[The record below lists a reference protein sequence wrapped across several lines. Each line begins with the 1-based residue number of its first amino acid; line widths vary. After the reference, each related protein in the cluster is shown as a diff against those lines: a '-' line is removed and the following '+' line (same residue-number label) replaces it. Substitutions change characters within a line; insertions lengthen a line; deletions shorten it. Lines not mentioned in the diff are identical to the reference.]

1 MTRAT
6 AGWTLFFLLL
16 LPPLAARAQDE
27 AVAPPAGAGVA
38 SPANQAELRLE
49 QRLLSLDLLAY
60 NQTRDRER
68 AASQRV
74 TEILGRL
81 DQALASDAVSLGAL
95 ESLQDE
101 LAVARGTAHAAEDKL
116 NAQLDKLQERL
127 RRIALLEGDTG
138 APLRDAADPLTGR
151 WRVAILPQNATAT
164 FDLRLDGTVVAG
176 TYRVDGGTTGSF
188 RGTLVN
194 GNLRMERI
202 DSRGGSDSVWQGA
215 LANGR
220 IAGTWMSNELVTGQ
234 PNSGDWTAV
243 REGH

>member
-1 MTRAT
+1 MRRSIPAL
-6 AGWTLFFLLL
+6 TLLLALL
-16 LPPLAARAQDE
+16 LPLAAAAQDE
-27 AVAPPAGAGVA
+27 PAAPPAGTVPA
-38 SPANQAELRLE
+38 ANQVELRLE

-60 NQTRDRER
+60 NQARDRER

-74 TEILGRL
+74 TDVLGRL

-116 NAQLDKLQERL
+116 NTQLDKLQERL

-138 APLRDAADPLTGR
+138 APARAADPLTGR

-164 FDLRLDGTVVAG
+164 FDLRLDGTVVHG
-176 TYRVDGGTTGSF
+176 TYSIDGGSAGSF
-188 RGTLVN
+188 RGTLAS

-202 DSRGGSDSVWQGA
+202 DAQGGTDSVWIGTV
-215 LANGR
+215 ANGQ
-220 IAGTWMSNELVTGQ
+220 ITGTWMSNELVTGQ
-234 PNSGDWTAV
+234 ANRGDWTAV
-243 REGH
+243 REGQ

>member
-6 AGWTLFFLLL
+6 AGWTLCFLLL
-16 LPPLAARAQDE
+16 LPLAAGAQDE
-27 AVAPPAGAGVA
+27 PVPPAATA
-38 SPANQAELRLE
+38 PAANPAALRLE
-49 QRLLSLDLLAY
+49 QRLLALDLLAY

-68 AASQRV
+68 AASQQV
-74 TEILGRL
+74 AEILGRL

-101 LAVARGTAHAAEDKL
+101 LAVARGAAHAAEDKL
-116 NAQLDKLQERL
+116 NSQLDKLQERL

-138 APLRDAADPLTGR
+138 APLREAADPLTGR

-164 FDLRLDGTVVAG
+164 FDLRLDGTIVAG
-176 TYRVDGGTTGSF
+176 TYRGDGGTSGSF

-194 GNLRMERI
+194 GSLRMERI
-202 DSRGGSDSVWQGA
+202 DSRGGADSVWQGT
-215 LANGR
+215 LADGR